1 MRVVQFGAGRIG
13 KIHAGNIAAHPRSEL
28 VGIVDP
34 VADAASAL
42 AAEHGAQ
49 ALGLEE
55 ALARDDVDAVVVA
68 SATNV
73 HADQIEAAASAGKAV
88 FCEKPIDL
96 SVERVEAVVD
106 HLAQHPV
113 PFMLAFNR
121 RFDPNFRRLWEQ
133 VQAGAIGEVEMVTI
147 LSRDPGAPPVDYI
160 RVSGGLYRDM
170 MIHDF
175 DIARWL
181 VGEDFTAVQAMG
193 SVLVDPAIGAA
204 GDVDTAVVTLSTDS
218 GKLVNISNSR
228 RASYGYDQRIEVHGS
243 QGMLQAD
250 NVLESSVVLSSAAG
264 VIADKPMHFF
274 LERYA
279 AAYRAEWDAFVR
291 LVLDGESAGIPNQH
305 DGLASLRL
313 ADAATRQVRPAGQS
327 QSQSQS

>member
-1 MRVVQFGAGRIG
+1 
-13 KIHAGNIAAHPRSEL
+13 
-28 VGIVDP
+28 
-34 VADAASAL
+34 
-42 AAEHGAQ
+42 
-49 ALGLEE
+49 
-55 ALARDDVDAVVVA
+55 
-68 SATNV
+68 
-73 HADQIEAAASAGKAV
+73 
-88 FCEKPIDL
+88 
-96 SVERVEAVVD
+96 
-106 HLAQHPV
+106 
-113 PFMLAFNR
+113 
-121 RFDPNFRRLWEQ
+121 
-133 VQAGAIGEVEMVTI
+133 MVTI

-193 SVLVDPAIGAA
+193 AVMVDPAIGEA

-243 QGMLQAD
+243 EGMLQAD

-279 AAYRAEWDAFVR
+279 AAYQAEWDGFVQ
-291 LVLDGESAGIPNQH
+291 LVLDGERTMPNQY
-305 DGLASLRL
+305 DGLESLRL
-313 ADAATRQVRPAGQS
+313 AEAASAQVLL
-327 QSQSQS
+327 

>member
-1 MRVVQFGAGRIG
+1 
-13 KIHAGNIAAHPRSEL
+13 
-28 VGIVDP
+28 
-34 VADAASAL
+34 
-42 AAEHGAQ
+42 
-49 ALGLEE
+49 
-55 ALARDDVDAVVVA
+55 
-68 SATNV
+68 
-73 HADQIEAAASAGKAV
+73 
-88 FCEKPIDL
+88 
-96 SVERVEAVVD
+96 
-106 HLAQHPV
+106 
-113 PFMLAFNR
+113 
-121 RFDPNFRRLWEQ
+121 
-133 VQAGAIGEVEMVTI
+133 MVTI

-193 SVLVDPAIGAA
+193 SVMVDPAIGAE

-243 QGMLQAD
+243 KGMLQAD

-291 LVLDGESAGIPNQH
+291 LVLDGETAGVPNQH

-313 ADAATRQVRPAGQS
+313 ADAATQQVRPAS
-327 QSQSQS
+327 